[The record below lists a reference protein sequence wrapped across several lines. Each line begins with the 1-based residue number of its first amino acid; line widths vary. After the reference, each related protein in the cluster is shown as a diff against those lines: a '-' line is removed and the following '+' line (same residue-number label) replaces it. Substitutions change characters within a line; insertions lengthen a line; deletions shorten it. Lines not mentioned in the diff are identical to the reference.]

1 MRHEPGFLSSRL
13 HQSLNP
19 QAKFRFVN
27 VAQWESAQHFQT
39 AMSKE
44 AFQKGIGQMNYVA
57 YPALYE
63 IIAESTSKRRREEM
77 RGKCGPHTSSV
88 DASIKCFMVT
98 FAETRMGSCADR

>member
-1 MRHEPGFLSSRL
+1 MSVTLINPFEVPSGKEEQFLREWTAAAELMRHEPGFLSSRL

-44 AFQKGIGQMNYVA
+44 TFQKAIGQMNYVA

-63 IIAESTSKRRREEM
+63 IIAE
-77 RGKCGPHTSSV
+77 
-88 DASIKCFMVT
+88 
-98 FAETRMGSCADR
+98 